1 MEDKTLQRKI
11 MILIPC
17 YREESAIRNV
27 ASQAIQTGLGDVV
40 IVDDG
45 SPDKT
50 ADEARAAGAH
60 VIVHEVN
67 KGKGAAMITG
77 FTYALENNY
86 EAVITLDGDGQHPP
100 AEIINFVNAWNETNA
115 DMIVG
120 TRMANTEGMPF
131 IRLATNKFMSW
142 LLSKSLGQRVSD
154 TQNGFR
160 LYTAKVLPICIDCSS
175 GGFSAESEHLLQISL
190 HGFKIAEAPTSTIY
204 GEEKSKIRPV
214 RDTIRF
220 FKMLSHFRSE
230 KRKFKKGQA

>member
-1 MEDKTLQRKI
+1 MEDNTLQRKI

-17 YREESAIRNV
+17 YKEESAIRNV
-27 ASQAIQTGLGDVV
+27 ATQAIQTGLGDVV
-40 IVDDG
+40 VVDDG

-50 ADEARAAGAH
+50 AEEARATGAH

-67 KGKGAAMITG
+67 KGKGNALITG
-77 FTYALENNY
+77 FTYALENKY
-86 EAVITLDGDGQHPP
+86 DAVITLDGDGQHPP
-100 AEIINFVNAWNETNA
+100 AEIINFVNVWNETNA

-120 TRMANTEGMPF
+120 TRMANTEDMPF

-142 LLSKSLGQRVSD
+142 LLSKSLGQKVSD

-160 LYTAKVLPICIDCSS
+160 LYTAKVLPVCINCSS

-190 HGFKIAEAPTSTIY
+190 NGFTFAEAPTSTIY

-230 KRKFKKGQA
+230 KRKFKKGQS

>member
-1 MEDKTLQRKI
+1 MEDNKQQRKI

-17 YREESAIRNV
+17 YKEEAAIRNV

-40 IVDDG
+40 VVDDG

-50 ADEARAAGAH
+50 ADEALAAGAH

-67 KGKGAAMITG
+67 KGKGGAMVTG
-77 FTYALENNY
+77 FTYAIENHY
-86 EAVITLDGDGQHPP
+86 DAVITLDGDGQHPP
-100 AEIINFVNAWNETNA
+100 AEIINFVNAWNETGA

-120 TRMANTEGMPF
+120 SRMANTKGMPF
-131 IRLATNKFMSW
+131 IRLVTNKFMSW
-142 LLSKSLGQRVSD
+142 LLSRALGQEVSD

-160 LYTAKVLPICIDCSS
+160 LYTAKLLPVCIACSS
-175 GGFSAESEHLLQISL
+175 GGFSAESEHLLQASL
-190 HGFKIAEAPTSTIY
+190 RGFTIAEAPTSTIY
-204 GEEKSKIRPV
+204 GDEKSKIRPV

-230 KRKFKKGQA
+230 KRKFKKGQS

>member
-17 YREESAIRNV
+17 YKEESAIRNV

-100 AEIINFVNAWNETNA
+100 TEIINFVNAWNETNA

-120 TRMANTEGMPF
+120 TRMGNTENMPF

-230 KRKFKKGQA
+230 KRKFKKGQS

>member
-100 AEIINFVNAWNETNA
+100 TEIINFVNAWNETNA

-120 TRMANTEGMPF
+120 TRMGNTENMPF

-142 LLSKSLGQRVSD
+142 LLSKSLGQKVSD

-230 KRKFKKGQA
+230 KRKFKKGQP

>member
-100 AEIINFVNAWNETNA
+100 TEIINFVNAWNETNA

-120 TRMANTEGMPF
+120 TRMGNTENMPF

-230 KRKFKKGQA
+230 KRKFKKGQP

>member
-100 AEIINFVNAWNETNA
+100 TEIINFVNAWNETNA

-120 TRMANTEGMPF
+120 TRMGNTENMPF

-160 LYTAKVLPICIDCSS
+160 LYTTKVLPICIDCSS

-230 KRKFKKGQA
+230 KRKFKKGQP